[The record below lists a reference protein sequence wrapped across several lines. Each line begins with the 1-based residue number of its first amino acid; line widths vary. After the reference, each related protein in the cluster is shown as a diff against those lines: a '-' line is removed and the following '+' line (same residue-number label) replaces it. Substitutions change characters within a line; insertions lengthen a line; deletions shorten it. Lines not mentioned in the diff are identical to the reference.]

1 MDATGRRRCAT
12 SVAHRGIVVL
22 HASHPDPMFKLPSAP
37 RLSAA
42 RTVVY
47 RSLMPTPQYP
57 WPLLGERLGTR
68 VWVKH
73 ENHGPVGAFK
83 VRGGLVYVDA
93 LQRAEAAE
101 GRPPVRGLISATRG
115 NHGQSLALA
124 AREAGLSATI
134 VVPVGNSR
142 EKNAAMRALGAELIE
157 AGEDFQ
163 ASREIAARLGE
174 ERGLHMV
181 PAFHPDL
188 VAGVASYW
196 LEFFEAVPDLQRV
209 YVPIGMGS
217 GAVAAVAAR
226 GALRR
231 RFDIVGVVSAGA
243 PAFSLSVAAGRPVEA
258 PVSTRLADGLACRL
272 PEADVVNLLGS
283 ALVDVIQVTDE
294 EIAAA
299 MRHLFMD
306 THNVAEGA
314 GAAALAAATRERALL
329 AGRVV
334 GLPLTGGNVDHD
346 LFAQVLQG
354 EAGGFTTPSAP

>member
-1 MDATGRRRCAT
+1 
-12 SVAHRGIVVL
+12 
-22 HASHPDPMFKLPSAP
+22 MFKLPTAS

-47 RSLMPTPQYP
+47 RTLMPTPQYA
-57 WPLLGERLGTR
+57 WPLLGQRLGAR

-93 LQRAEAAE
+93 LQRSAAAE
-101 GRPPVRGLISATRG
+101 GRPLPQGLISATRG
-115 NHGQSLALA
+115 NHGQSIALA

-134 VVPVGNSR
+134 VVPHGNSR
-142 EKNAAMRALGAELIE
+142 EKNAAMKALGATLIE

-163 ASREIAARLGE
+163 AAREEATRLAA
-174 ERGLHMV
+174 ERDLHMV
-181 PAFHPDL
+181 PSFHQDL

-231 RFDIVGVVSAGA
+231 RFEIIGVVSSGA
-243 PAFSLSVAAGRPVEA
+243 PAFARSLAAGHPISA
-258 PVSTRLADGLACRL
+258 PVTTRLADGLACRL
-272 PEADVVNLLGS
+272 PDADAVNVLGS
-283 ALVDVIQVTDE
+283 ALSAVVEVSDE

-299 MRHLFMD
+299 MRDLYID

-314 GAAALAAATRERALL
+314 GAAALAAASRDRVAN
-329 AGRVV
+329 AGRVI

-346 LFAQVLQG
+346 VFAQILLQG
-354 EAGGFTTPSAP
+354 ARDNAPATAS